1 MHKANLFASPTVSPS
16 KSLPLRREKKKRRQ
30 VKPAATSARTSAT
43 DGSRH
48 KLGGVVL
55 LPLQQVALA
64 PPQEIVQRRLRVYVD
79 LDVVFVC
86 PHLQADQQDPDVER
100 SIELRR
106 GGDMF
111 IGEPIPGRRRF
122 QER

>member
-1 MHKANLFASPTVSPS
+1 M
-16 KSLPLRREKKKRRQ
+16 
-30 VKPAATSARTSAT
+30 
-43 DGSRH
+43 
-48 KLGGVVL
+48 L

-106 GGDMF
+106 GGTCLSVN
-111 IGEPIPGRRRF
+111 RF
-122 QER
+122 QEEDASKNGEIKTGLTLSM